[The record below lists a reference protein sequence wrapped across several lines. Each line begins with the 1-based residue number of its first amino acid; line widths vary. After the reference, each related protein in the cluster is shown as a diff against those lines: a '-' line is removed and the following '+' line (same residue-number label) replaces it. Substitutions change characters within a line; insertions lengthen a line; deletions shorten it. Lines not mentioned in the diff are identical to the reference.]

1 MKRKKQIKRF
11 FKEHPIFG
19 GLVAIVLAS
28 LLCYLGP
35 LVLAIPVFRFIV
47 MPLNPGMPREAFA
60 PQITNF
66 STVVTPILAIICA
79 AIFSRKIRKHGYNGP
94 LKFFNDP
101 DKELWVFVIAYMF
114 FCIVRNLLGIFT
126 IPNGLQQID
135 VSFNSIMTP
144 IMAGI
149 TEEVIFRLI
158 PLSLMLRYQRD
169 ARRLKVAVFVTS
181 FVFGAWHLFNGGGI
195 GTILQSIFAG
205 LMGIFYAAM
214 FLRTGSVVL
223 PAFLHFFLDITVMT
237 IGAVKPEIAELH
249 IVILLIELVCVGMGV
264 FMLRK
269 EKHAEIFKVL
279 DRVWPMEK
287 EESAETIEK

>member
-1 MKRKKQIKRF
+1 
-11 FKEHPIFG
+11 
-19 GLVAIVLAS
+19 
-28 LLCYLGP
+28 
-35 LVLAIPVFRFIV
+35 

-114 FCIVRNLLGIFT
+114 FCIVRNLLGIF
-126 IPNGLQQID
+126 
-135 VSFNSIMTP
+135 
-144 IMAGI
+144 
-149 TEEVIFRLI
+149 
-158 PLSLMLRYQRD
+158 
-169 ARRLKVAVFVTS
+169 
-181 FVFGAWHLFNGGGI
+181 
-195 GTILQSIFAG
+195 
-205 LMGIFYAAM
+205 YAAV

-269 EKHAEIFKVL
+269 KKHAEIFKVL

-287 EESAETIEK
+287 EEPAETIEK